1 MGNVKKNVESF
12 YSLNVLKA
20 NAKFKET
27 SKSLGGASKVLLSGA
42 KEIDLNET
50 WLKFLKLA
58 LDNNVRNEEKQ
69 KQAYKLLAEIC
80 KPNHISE
87 KFSPFYILQ
96 GLKRGNS
103 KINELI
109 NGKKASPKAEGM
121 KPSLGVSREQNNLQN
136 K

>member
-1 MGNVKKNVESF
+1 MESF
-12 YSLNVLKA
+12 YSINVLKA

-42 KEIDLNET
+42 KEIELNET
-50 WLKFLKLA
+50 WVKFLKLA
-58 LDNNVRNEEKQ
+58 LDNNSRNVEKQ
-69 KQAYKLLAEIC
+69 KEAYKLLAEIC
-80 KPNHISE
+80 KPNHISR

-96 GLKRGNS
+96 GLNRGNI
-103 KINELI
+103 KIEILI
-109 NGKKASPKAEGM
+109 NGKKAAAKADGM